1 MELYNK
7 INNEALDEDFNTYKN
22 VVNMSKKQVKTFGQE
37 DLTSKLSGNI
47 EFQQN
52 LKAYI
57 DNVSRLIIF
66 KINKFINTDKDKE
79 RYLNLEDIILAY
91 NNLASFL
98 TNYVNTTIVS
108 SNDDSFK
115 NQEMTKLFIL
125 VDRLYNMVE
134 PTKIRNKKE
143 LGMIKSKLQNQDYSP
158 LQFIEYYKDH
168 IVKKNSDPDE
178 DEDVDVS
185 YPKSQ
190 DLDKDILSKQKINL
204 ESELLNSL
212 NKNRKDY
219 INLSKHQYFFN
230 SLDDKTVYNKLEPSM
245 DAYQNQLIRN
255 INLDDFYIK
264 NIKNI
269 GKKKAGKEVVNK
281 FTINYDFTNEKMF
294 KDTYDKNKL
303 RLDSAARGDIDR
315 FNELLSKIQ
324 DKYI

>member
-7 INNEALDEDFNTYKN
+7 INNEALDEDLNTYKN

-66 KINKFINTDKDKE
+66 KINKFINTDADKE
-79 RYLNLEDIILAY
+79 RYLNLEDIVLAY
-91 NNLASFL
+91 NNLAGFL

-115 NQEMTKLFIL
+115 NQEMTKLYIL

-178 DEDVDVS
+178 DEDVS

-190 DLDKDILSKQKINL
+190 DLDKDILSKQKKNL
-204 ESELLNSL
+204 ENELLISL
-212 NKNRKDY
+212 NKNRKDS

-230 SLDDKTVYNKLEPSM
+230 SLDDQTVYNKLENIM
-245 DAYQNQLIRN
+245 DTYQNQLIRN

-269 GKKKAGKEVVNK
+269 GKKKAGIEVVNK
-281 FTINYDFTNEKMF
+281 FNIKYDFTNEKMF
-294 KDTYDKNKL
+294 KDTYDKNKT
-303 RLDSAARGDIDR
+303 RLDNASPGDIDR
-315 FNELLSKIQ
+315 FNELLSKLQ